1 MSQFDFTT
9 VVVASAI
16 GGALAGALWGA
27 MKKGRRS
34 GAMQPATDQNSAPT
48 SGRPARAPVNR
59 GLVLVHIVTLLAV
72 LNVLVFAISKVTGP
86 LSLFTIALLGTALL
100 IVGYFIIGLLVKRSS
115 RRDHL
120 GYVALG
126 ATVGSVVVNAAVR
139 GAVPSLHAIVLGLI
153 FAFFQNFLALG
164 IGRGL
169 LFLVSRKG
177 AEQGLPPADTGS
189 SIPPPSYPM
198 APGYPPPS
206 YPQMPPT
213 PPRKRP
219 IGLIVTLIVVAVA
232 LLCTCTVG
240 TLVALNVAMKTTNVA
255 GRTAS
260 PVSSTPTPAAT
271 PTAVRTVV
279 YQNTFAANANG
290 WTQDSHCFE
299 GTGGYH
305 IANNSAC
312 YAPIGAQTDVDISV
326 QAKQATG
333 ATVQPFGIIFG
344 LDDANTE
351 YRFMIDSSGT
361 WVLDSCTAT
370 TCGLVMDGGYAGRGG
385 GVDNTLE
392 VNVKGKRFNLD
403 VNGERVYYNY
413 DSASYTGGRI
423 GLAVSNAS
431 EVVFSD
437 LVIARIA

>member
-1 MSQFDFTT
+1 MSQFTT
-9 VVVASAI
+9 VVIVGAI
-16 GGALAGALWGA
+16 VGALVGALGGA

-34 GAMQPATDQNSAPT
+34 GAMQPAADQNSAPT
-48 SGRPARAPVNR
+48 SGRPTSAPVNR
-59 GLVLVHIVTLLAV
+59 GLVLVHIVALLAV
-72 LNVLVFAISKVTGP
+72 LNLLGFAISKVTGP
-86 LSLFTIALLGTALL
+86 LSPFTIALLGTALL
-100 IVGYFIIGLLVKRSS
+100 IVGYFIIGLLVERSS
-115 RRDHL
+115 RRNHL

-139 GAVPSLHAIVLGLI
+139 GAVPSLDAIVLGLI

-189 SIPPPSYPM
+189 STSPPSYLM
-198 APGYPPPS
+198 APDYPPPG

-213 PPRKRP
+213 PPRKSL

-232 LLCTCTVG
+232 LLCTYTVG
-240 TLVALNVAMKTTNVA
+240 APLALNIA
-255 GRTAS
+255 GTTAS

-279 YQNTFAANANG
+279 YQNTFAANADG

-326 QAKQATG
+326 QAKQVTG

-385 GVDNTLE
+385 GVDTTLE

-413 DSASYTGGRI
+413 VSASYTGGRI